1 LTESRLIPQ
10 FISDNYSNGTWV
22 PGSDQDKR
30 RDTFSQ
36 ELANSTLLNKVEYAL
51 LFETT
56 PQQLPFRLRQL
67 FGQLV
72 RPVFNRFLGHQRDI
86 YQVLEDSLSE
96 KHPWFSGKKMGL
108 ADFNLSFATDMATQ
122 RGYFK
127 AEKIPQWHAVVV
139 DRPAYKGALDAGGA
153 YELVNIS

>member
-1 LTESRLIPQ
+1 
-10 FISDNYSNGTWV
+10 
-22 PGSDQDKR
+22 
-30 RDTFSQ
+30 
-36 ELANSTLLNKVEYAL
+36 LLNKVDYAL
-51 LFETT
+51 LFEIT

-67 FGQLV
+67 LGQLV
-72 RPVFNRFLGHQRDI
+72 RPVVKHFLGDQRDI

-96 KHPWFSGKKMGL
+96 EHPWFSGKKMGL
-108 ADFNLSFATDMATQ
+108 ADFYMSFAMDMATQ

-139 DRPAYKGALDAGGA
+139 DRPAYKGALDAGRA